1 MNLEWNC
8 SVPGG
13 SAEVFLFDLMEAFVD
28 HFDGD
33 QAFVDLEVT
42 D

>member
-1 MNLEWNC
+1 MNVEWNR
-8 SVPGG
+8 SIPGRG
-13 SAEVFLFDLMEAFVD
+13 AEVFLLDLMQAFVD
-28 HFDGD
+28 HFDCD